1 MPLRSSPYG
10 YWGSPGRFVLAVL
23 GIVVGLGNL
32 WRLPSLIAD
41 NGGSAYLL
49 VYLISLCGLAAP
61 LLINEWVLGRWM
73 RSNMVWGLRHL
84 SRAGQVGR
92 GWQLL
97 GWTALLAA
105 ALVLSYYA
113 VIAGW
118 TLAYA
123 IRAGAGV
130 FASIESEAVRAQF
143 LALAGDPERSL
154 AWHTIFMVFV
164 TLVVAHGPRL
174 GLQRAASLLVPTAF
188 ALAVGLLFYASG
200 TGHLGE
206 AAARLLGFRPTELG
220 VTGLL
225 SAISQSFYTLSL
237 GAGVMLAYG
246 VFLPDDTPILRCA
259 GAVLLGDLL
268 FTLVGGAALFAVVL
282 ASGDAPRAGV
292 ALLFQQVPQAFGAQ
306 GTMPTLALYVMLAL
320 LTLTSAIGLLEPIV
334 LRLMERYG
342 LSRVYAATAS
352 GMLIW
357 LFGLLTILSFN
368 VLAEIAPGSRTLAEW
383 LLDLTGRLLVPL
395 TTLGLCI
402 YVGRLLPR
410 SLVAELWGTEPSNR
424 VFQAWYW
431 MMRYPA
437 RIGIIIVLIDALGVG
452 QRLVQLWAEP

>member
-10 YWGSPGRFVLAVL
+10 YWSSPGRFVLAAL

-32 WRLPSLIAD
+32 WRLPSLVAEY
-41 NGGSAYLL
+41 GGSAYL
-49 VYLISLCGLAAP
+49 VIYIVSLCAMAAP
-61 LLINEWVLGRWM
+61 LLLNEWVLGRWM

-84 SRAGQVGR
+84 SREGHVGR

-97 GWTALLAA
+97 GWSALIAA

-123 IRAGAGV
+123 IRAGAGT
-130 FASIESEAVRAQF
+130 FSAIDAEAARQQF

-164 TLVVAHGPRL
+164 TLVVAHGPKF
-174 GLQRAASLLVPTAF
+174 GLQRSTTLLVPVAF
-188 ALAVGLLFYASG
+188 VLAIGLLLYAAG
-200 TGHLGE
+200 TGYLGE
-206 AAARLLGFRPTELG
+206 AAGLLLGFRPMELG
-220 VTGLL
+220 LTGVL

-246 VFLPDDTPILRCA
+246 VFLPDNTPLLRSA
-259 GAVLLGDLL
+259 AAVLVGDLL
-268 FTLVGGAALFAVVL
+268 FMLVGGTALFAVVL
-282 ASGDAPRAGV
+282 ATGETPRSGVP
-292 ALLFQQVPQAFGAQ
+292 LLFQQVPEAFGAQ
-306 GTMPTLALYVMLAL
+306 GAMPTLALYVMLAL
-320 LTLTSAIGLLEPIV
+320 LTLTSAVGLLEPIV
-334 LRLMERYG
+334 LRIMERFG
-342 LSRVYAATAS
+342 LSRVFSATAS

-368 VLAEIAPGSRTLAEW
+368 VLAELAPGGRTLAEW

-395 TTLGLCI
+395 TTLGLCV

-410 SLVAELWGTEPSNR
+410 TLVAELWGTEPSNR

>member
-10 YWGSPGRFVLAVL
+10 YWGSPGSFVLAVL

-130 FASIESEAVRAQF
+130 FASIESDAVRAQF

-200 TGHLGE
+200 TGHLG
-206 AAARLLGFRPTELG
+206 
-220 VTGLL
+220 TGLL

-292 ALLFQQVPQAFGAQ
+292 A
-306 GTMPTLALYVMLAL
+306 MLAL